1 MTLWCHFLVLPWRR
15 TSWWLHAPIV
25 LQRGASTGEGKGM
38 PSCCKEHHFLQ
49 ENCMWCKPITS
60 RFSLERMRLWRLC
73 DLLADLQTAACGC
86 IGVFVLALMTGL
98 KDWTMSHNTT
108 PVPFLVN
115 LLFYELSKQHEM
127 QSWEINRCYKAM
139 FQNIQQSLKR

>member
-1 MTLWCHFLVLPWRR
+1 MASCPYCPSEGSLHRR
-15 TSWWLHAPIV
+15 RNRDAKL
-25 LQRGASTGEGKGM
+25 LQGASPSPGELYVVQTNYFQVLVGKEEAL
-38 PSCCKEHHFLQ
+38 KA
-49 ENCMWCKPITS
+49 
-60 RFSLERMRLWRLC
+60 
-73 DLLADLQTAACGC
+73 LADLQTAACGC